1 MITVCSVTGVDVD
14 GHIEAIANTQKA
26 IPAKTTNVF
35 CFNGRMTLE
44 SYSHFIVKKLHEIIK
59 TDHVLLVQADGYGRN
74 PENWEEGFLGWDY
87 VGAPFPNGEVGN
99 GGFSLRSKRFL
110 EACATLPGPDVPE
123 DAYLCQFRRS
133 ELESMGMKFAP
144 LEVALRF
151 SFEHPVEGIEWD
163 ASKSFGFHGKW
174 HL

>member
-1 MITVCSVTGVDVD
+1 ML
-14 GHIEAIANTQKA
+14 AINRTFDALPEVPLVLLRF
-26 IPAKTTNVF
+26 IP
-35 CFNGRMTLE
+35 GMTLE

-99 GGFSLRSKRFL
+99 GGFSLRSRRFL
-110 EACATLPGPDVPE
+110 EACATLPDPDVPE

-133 ELESMGMKFAP
+133 QLESMGMKFAP